1 MMQNGLSFNR
11 RIDVMRMIVCAFT
24 LALALLTAGCAAMD
38 KVYWLKQ
45 GETLF
50 SENKYMEAADAYA
63 EILKLEKP
71 DRGAYDYIGGCLA
84 EQLSVSGRSMTDNES
99 AVIRGRAIEA
109 YQEALD
115 FIIEREETRKKEAKM
130 FLAQGNA
137 KAANDVNRYVRDRI
151 LPKRIQIHVN
161 LGRLLYQ
168 AEKYIESA
176 VEFEQAVNLQMV
188 NLLPVN
194 LLFRYWLAL
203 AAENIPGEEAAA
215 LCKWEEFLQGA
226 RFSSTTRE
234 EYGITDEYLKRA
246 EKGKRMLE
254 KRVEKKYKEAARKE
268 KR

>member
-1 MMQNGLSFNR
+1 
-11 RIDVMRMIVCAFT
+11 MRMIVCAFT
-24 LALALLTAGCAAMD
+24 LALALLAAGCAARD
-38 KVYWLKQ
+38 AGYWLKR

-50 SENKYMEAADAYA
+50 SENKYMEAADAYS

-71 DRGAYDYIGGCLA
+71 DRGAYDYIGRCLDTR
-84 EQLSVSGRSMTDNES
+84 LSVSGRSMTDNES
-99 AVIRGRAIEA
+99 AVIRSRAIEA

-115 FIIEREETRKKEAKM
+115 FIIEREETRKKEVKRLM
-130 FLAQGNA
+130 AQGNA
-137 KAANDVNRYVRDRI
+137 KTAGDRYRLIRTGI
-151 LPKRIQIHVN
+151 IPKRIQIHAN

-203 AAENIPGEEAAA
+203 AAEKIPGEEEAA

-234 EYGITDEYLKRA
+234 DYGITDEHLKRA

-254 KRVEKKYKEAARKE
+254 KRVEKKYKEAGRKE
-268 KR
+268 KK